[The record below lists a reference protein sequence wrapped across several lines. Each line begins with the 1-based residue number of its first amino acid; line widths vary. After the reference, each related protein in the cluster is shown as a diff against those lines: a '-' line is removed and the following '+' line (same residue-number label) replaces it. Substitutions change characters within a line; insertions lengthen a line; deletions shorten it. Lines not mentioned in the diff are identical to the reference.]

1 MGQVKMAAGRLFK
14 NIFLFLVFFGVFQ
27 NSAWAEKTAE
37 ALVFVS
43 ILPQKYFVEKIGGD
57 LVDVQVMVMPGA
69 SPAIYEP
76 KPQQMVKL
84 RQAKAY
90 FAVGVPFEQVWLK
103 KFAGLN
109 PKLLIVHTDAG
120 IKKRPM
126 DQMEDILNSVSGVSD
141 DHLEHQAGHHH
152 GRSGMNDPHIWLSP
166 RLVKI
171 QAENI
176 FKGLAAVDPNHLAV
190 YKKNFIRFCKSIDK
204 LEKKI
209 REILDPSKLKK
220 RKFMVFHP
228 SWGYFARDFGLKQ
241 IPIEVQGREPGVRDL
256 QRLVQLAKREGIKV
270 VFVQK
275 QFSAKSARV
284 IARAIGGQVVNL
296 DPLAYDWEDNLLRV
310 AKALIQVE

>member
-1 MGQVKMAAGRLFK
+1 MRQAKLWVLILL
-14 NIFLFLVFFGVFQ
+14 IFLLFPEGK
-27 NSAWAEKTAE
+27 AWAQKT
-37 ALVFVS
+37 LVFVS
-43 ILPQKYFVEKIGGD
+43 ILPQKYFVHKIGGD

-69 SPAIYEP
+69 SPATYEP
-76 KPQQMVKL
+76 RPKQMVML
-84 RQAKAY
+84 RQARAY
-90 FAVGVPFEQVWLK
+90 FAIGVPFERVWLK

-120 IKKRPM
+120 IEKRH
-126 DQMEDILNSVSGVSD
+126 MEQIEGILNSVSD
-141 DHLEHQAGHHH
+141 NHQEHRVEHHH
-152 GRSGMNDPHIWLSP
+152 DRTGMKDPHIWLSP

-176 FKGLAAVDPNHLAV
+176 FKGLVAVDPIHSAE
-190 YKKNFIRFCKSIDK
+190 YKRNFNRFCKSIEE

-209 REILDPSKLKK
+209 KEILEPSKLNS

-241 IPIEVQGREPGVRDL
+241 VPIEVEGREPGVRVL
-256 QRLVQLAKREGIKV
+256 QKLVQLAKREGIKV

-275 QFSAKSARV
+275 QFSAKSAQV
-284 IARAIGGQVVNL
+284 IAKAVGGQVVSL

-310 AKALIQVE
+310 AKVLRRGLGTGD

>member
-1 MGQVKMAAGRLFK
+1 MTFNKLFK
-14 NIFLFLVFFGVFQ
+14 IILFLVCFALCQ
-27 NSAWAEKTAE
+27 NSARAEKTAQIAK

-69 SPAIYEP
+69 SPATYEP
-76 KPQQMVKL
+76 KPQQMIKL

-90 FAVGVPFEQVWLK
+90 FAIGVPFEQVWLK
-103 KFAGLN
+103 KFAMLN
-109 PKLLIVHTDAG
+109 PGLLIVHTDAG

-126 DQMEDILNSVSGVSD
+126 DKMEDILHDHHLKPGSQLKGSGIK
-141 DHLEHQAGHHH
+141 
-152 GRSGMNDPHIWLSP
+152 DPHVWLSP
-166 RLVKI
+166 GLVKI

-176 FKGLAAVDPNHLAV
+176 LKGLAKIDPDHLDV
-190 YKKNFIRFCKSIDK
+190 YKKNFLRFCNSIDK

-209 REILDPSKLKK
+209 REILDPLKLKK

-228 SWGYFARDFGLKQ
+228 SWGYFARDFGLQQ
-241 IPIEVQGREPGVRDL
+241 IPIEVEGKEPGVRDL
-256 QRLVQLAKREGIKV
+256 QRLMQLAKREGIKV

-284 IARAIGGQVVNL
+284 IARAIGGKVVNL

-310 AKALIQVE
+310 ARAMISDQ